1 MGKKEEAAEK
11 MAAAAEEHGTDSDEA
26 WEALKD
32 FAAAKDDDE

>member
-1 MGKKEEAAEK
+1 VGKKEEAAEK